1 MIPLLQTVCVIV
13 LLLCRL
19 LSIYD
24 VLQLYVLMSSLVY
37 GCCGDAAVQYS
48 WNTKLLV
55 LSGHCILILCCFVFF
70 FASKARGRKESC
82 LHSAKVEQ
90 ICCTCRTNWRFL
102 GWKQV
107 KKRWEDSDLYFRDL
121 GWKEDGCSTTVHQVS
136 REQSTVQEKHQSVI

>member
-1 MIPLLQTVCVIV
+1 MIPLLQTGGVIV
-13 LLLCRL
+13 LQLCRL

-37 GCCGDAAVQYS
+37 GCCGDAALQYI

-70 FASKARGRKESC
+70 FASKAGGRKESC

-90 ICCTCRTNWRFL
+90 ICCTCRTN
-102 GWKQV
+102 
-107 KKRWEDSDLYFRDL
+107 
-121 GWKEDGCSTTVHQVS
+121 
-136 REQSTVQEKHQSVI
+136 